1 MEDNFGGQEGGE
13 EKVEGGR
20 TPMQKAPPK
29 SLRATQGQGSR
40 EWSIDVRRGGD
51 CGGEAAGDG
60 GGGVWRVETDEIRWI
75 YATTRKGWRVG
86 VRRDQNMRKC
96 WKACGVLS
104 CY

>member
-1 MEDNFGGQEGGE
+1 MEESLEGQECGE

-40 EWSIDVRRGGD
+40 EWSIVVRGGD

-60 GGGVWRVETDEIRWI
+60 GGEAWRVETD
-75 YATTRKGWRVG
+75 RV
-86 VRRDQNMRKC
+86 R
-96 WKACGVLS
+96 
-104 CY
+104 